1 MWTTVI
7 EGQPPRC
14 QRMTGLSAGQLAE
27 LVGRVREIVGTEW
40 EAPAVGRPHALP
52 LFAAVVAVLFG
63 LRHNMP
69 DDVVGEL
76 FGCSQATITRYHDVL
91 RPILRWVTG
100 PEVQARHQRAQRE
113 AVLVDGFVVP
123 VGERE
128 GYDGLFSGKKH
139 VSGQNVQAVADLD
152 GHLADVGDPVPGARH
167 DAAAFDLS
175 GIAQRWADHYGPH
188 GPGMLGDGG
197 YQGTGPITPVKKPPH
212 GELTDQQRSYNY
224 SLNRLRAAVER
235 AIAHLKNW
243 KILKTGYH
251 RIMTDFPDVLR
262 TVTALEIFRAWRPD
276 FE

>member
-1 MWTTVI
+1 VI

-14 QRMTGLSAGQLAE
+14 ERMTGLRAGQLAE

-40 EAPAVGRPHALP
+40 EQPTVGRPHVLP
-52 LFAAVVAVLFG
+52 LFTAVVAVLFG
-63 LRHNMP
+63 LRHNLP
-69 DDVVGEL
+69 DDVVGEV

-100 PEVQARHQRAQRE
+100 PEVEQQYRRAQRE
-113 AVLVDGFVVP
+113 GVLVDGFVAP

-139 VSGQNVQAVADLD
+139 LSGQNVQVVADLD
-152 GHLADVGDPVPGARH
+152 GHVADVGDPVPGARH
-167 DAAAFDLS
+167 DAAAFFLS
-175 GIAQRWADHYGPH
+175 GIAERWADHYAPG

-197 YQGTGPITPVKKPPH
+197 YQGTGPTTPAKKPPN
-212 GELTDQQRSYNY
+212 GELTDEQRRYNY
-224 SLNRLRAAVER
+224 SLHRLRAAVER

-262 TVTALEIFRAWRPD
+262 TVTALEVFRTWGPG